1 MKPRT
6 FCILPWIHTHIK
18 PNGDVHLCSRKSI
31 PLGNLNNN
39 SINDIIHSDKM
50 DGIRQDMRDGEFI
63 EGCEKCYHEEEKLSH
78 FSQRLQA
85 NNWFDEYLNNDNIIQ
100 WKVDDKQTSNVKT
113 MAEKEWAYIFRNTP
127 INLRWVALHGSNI
140 CNLACRGCYSLLST
154 KWKKDEIKLGINPH
168 ALQNPDLSWYEL
180 NFNDIDV
187 ITMYGGEPFYMKQS
201 KQLTHSI
208 KHSPSNKVLQY
219 FTNGAILPDADT
231 LDLWKNIRKLILFVS
246 IDGYAEEND
255 YFRYGSKWNT
265 IEKNLKYYIA
275 EGEKYGWDIK
285 ISTLINIHN
294 VDRLDV
300 LHSWLM
306 EQGINS
312 DAILYNLCII
322 PLELDIR
329 NLPQEYK
336 DTIIKKYKTINLPPH
351 TKNLVINQLNQ
362 EPNISFIAVSA
373 FSKKLDEIRNQINPN
388 INLSIRFQ

>member
-1 MKPRT
+1 MNKT

-63 EGCEKCYHEEEKLSH
+63 EGCEKCYHEESLSH
-78 FSQRLQA
+78 ASQRLLL
-85 NNWFDEYLNNDNIIQ
+85 NNWFNEYLNNNTILP
-100 WKVDDKQTSNVKT
+100 WKEDSDSSSYDATNDLDWL
-113 MAEKEWAYIFRNTP
+113 EIFKDTP
-127 INLRWVALHGSNI
+127 ITLRWIALHGSNV

-154 KWKKDEIKLGINPH
+154 KWRKDEGKLGINPH
-168 ALQNPDLSWYEL
+168 SLQNPDLSWYEL

-201 KQLTHSI
+201 DQLTTEI
-208 KHSPSNKVLQY
+208 KDYSSNKVLQY
-219 FTNGAILPDADT
+219 FTNGSILPKNET
-231 LDLWKNIRKLILFVS
+231 LELWKCIKKLILFIS
-246 IDGYAEEND
+246 IDGYGTDND
-255 YFRYGSKWNT
+255 YFRYGSKWND
-265 IEKNLKYYIA
+265 IEKNLTYYVT

-300 LHSWLM
+300 LHNWLID
-306 EQGINS
+306 QGIKQ
-312 DAILYNLCII
+312 DAIMYNLCII
-322 PLELDIR
+322 PQELDIR

-336 DTIIKKYKTINLPPH
+336 DTIIKRYRTINLPQH
-351 TKNLVINQLNQ
+351 IKNLVINQLNQ
-362 EPNISFIAVSA
+362 EPSISFIAMSA
-373 FSKKLDEIRNQINPN
+373 FNKKLDVIRNQINPN
-388 INLSIRFQ
+388 ALIAKMLK